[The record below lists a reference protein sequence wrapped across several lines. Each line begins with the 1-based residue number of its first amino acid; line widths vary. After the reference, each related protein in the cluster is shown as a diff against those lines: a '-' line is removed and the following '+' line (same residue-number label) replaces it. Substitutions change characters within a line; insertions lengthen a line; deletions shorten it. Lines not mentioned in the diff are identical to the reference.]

1 MNPLLSSLARPEHL
15 AAAVHTVVQ
24 RSIDEQRL
32 TGAVVAIAWR
42 GDIIYHSAS
51 GMADRETS
59 SVMKL
64 DTIFRLAS
72 VSKPIVST
80 AAMVLI
86 ARGQL
91 TLDTDIRRWLPDFS
105 PVLPDGHDAF
115 ITARHL
121 LSHTAGLGYRFF
133 EEDETG
139 PYAQAG
145 VSDGMDDSP
154 VSLEVNLQ
162 RIARVPLLYQPGSRW
177 GYSLATDVLGA
188 LIARVHGTTLAQTVQ
203 DLVTGPLDMV
213 DTAFS
218 ATDASRVATAYVSD
232 MPQPHK
238 LHENERVPVV
248 PGTSGIVF
256 SPSRIF
262 NRDAW
267 PSAGAGMAGTAR
279 DILRLLEALRQ
290 GDERLLPPTLVA
302 EMTRDQTNGVE
313 LPEMPGVGFGLG
325 FSILRDPLL
334 AGSPESTGTWRW
346 GGAYGHA
353 WFVDPVQELSVVA
366 LTNTLYEGMSGQ
378 FVNALRD
385 AVYGV

>member
-1 MNPLLSSLARPEHL
+1 MNTLLSSLAHPDDL
-15 AAAVHTVVQ
+15 PAAVQTVVQ
-24 RSIDEQRL
+24 QAIDEQRL

-42 GDIIYHSAS
+42 GDMIYHSAS
-51 GMADRETS
+51 GMADREAGTS
-59 SVMKL
+59 MKT

-72 VSKPIVST
+72 VSKPIVTT

-86 ARGQL
+86 ARHQL
-91 TLDTDIRRWLPDFS
+91 TLDADIRRWLPDFA
-105 PVLPDGHDAF
+105 PVLPDGHQAV
-115 ITARHL
+115 ITVRQL
-121 LSHTAGLGYRFF
+121 MSHTAGLGYRFF

-145 VSDGMDDSP
+145 VSDGMDNSSI
-154 VSLEVNLQ
+154 SLEVNLQ
-162 RIARVPLLYQPGSRW
+162 CIARVPLLYQPGSRW

-188 LIARVHGTTLAQTVQ
+188 LVAQVHGTTLAQAVQ
-203 DLVTGPLDMV
+203 DLVTGPLGMV

-218 ATDASRVATAYVSD
+218 VIDASRVATAYVSD
-232 MPQPHK
+232 VPQPHR
-238 LHENERVPVV
+238 LHEGERVPVI

-256 SPSRIF
+256 SPDRIF
-262 NRDAW
+262 NHSAW

-290 GDERLLPPTLVA
+290 GDKRLLPRDLVA
-302 EMTRDQTNGVE
+302 EMTRDQTDGAE

-334 AGSPESTGTWRW
+334 AASPESTGTWRW

>member
-1 MNPLLSSLARPEHL
+1 MTTLLSPLAHPERL
-15 AAAVHTVVQ
+15 SAAVHSVVQ
-24 RSIDEQRL
+24 RAIHEQRL
-32 TGAVVAIAWR
+32 TGAVVAIACR
-42 GDIIYHSAS
+42 GDIIYHLAS
-51 GMADRETS
+51 GMADREAGAA
-59 SVMKL
+59 MKT

-86 ARGQL
+86 ARQQL
-91 TLDTDIRRWLPDFS
+91 TLDTDIRRWLPDFL
-105 PVLPDGHDAF
+105 PVLPDGREA
-115 ITARHL
+115 IMTVRQL
-121 LSHTAGLGYRFF
+121 MSHTAGLGYRFF
-133 EEDETG
+133 ESDETS

-154 VSLEVNLQ
+154 ISLEENLQ
-162 RIARVPLLYQPGSRW
+162 RIARVPLLYPPGSSW

-188 LIARVHGTTLAQTVQ
+188 LVARVHGSTLAQAVE
-203 DLVTGPLDMV
+203 DLVTGPLDMT
-213 DTAFS
+213 DTAFV

-232 MPQPHK
+232 VPRPHR
-238 LHENERVPVV
+238 LNESERVPVV
-248 PGTSGIVF
+248 PGTSGIIF
-256 SPSRIF
+256 SPERIF
-262 NRDAW
+262 NHNAW
-267 PSAGAGMAGTAR
+267 PSAGGGMAGTAR

-290 GDERLLPPTLVA
+290 GDKRLLPIDLVA
-302 EMTRDQTNGVE
+302 EMARDQTDGAE

-325 FSILRDPLL
+325 FSVLRDPIL

-353 WFVDPVQELSVVA
+353 WFVDPAQELSVVA

-385 AVYGV
+385 AVYAV